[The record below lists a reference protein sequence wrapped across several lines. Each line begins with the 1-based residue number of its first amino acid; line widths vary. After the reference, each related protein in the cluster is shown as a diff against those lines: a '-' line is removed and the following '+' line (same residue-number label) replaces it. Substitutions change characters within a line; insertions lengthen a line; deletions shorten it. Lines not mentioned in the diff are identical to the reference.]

1 MGLKNNSPKLNPPSR
16 NIKNGHFGKHI
27 VYFPSL
33 KNSRQIVCE
42 SKLEAD
48 FCLLLEFDQSIISYH
63 PQPITISTVVG
74 DTRKRYTPDFLI
86 KRRYQKDLYVEIKP
100 DAQLLTNDYLEHI
113 LQARRQFRKRG
124 ANFLL
129 IDAKKIRTHHKL
141 NNLRTIY
148 SRIHN
153 TTKLEDDY
161 LQDYLKETLFP
172 CSIKRLVSNPNAP
185 TLNAILKAI
194 FTHKLYMNLDEPI
207 SPTSTV
213 DTHHEQ

>member
-16 NIKNGHFGKHI
+16 NIESGHFGKHL

-33 KNSRQIVCE
+33 KNCRQIVCE

-48 FCLLLEFDQSIISYH
+48 FCLLLEFDQNIISYH

-74 DTRKRYTPDFLI
+74 DKKRRYTPDFLV
-86 KRRYQKDLYVEIKP
+86 KRRYQHDLYVEIKP
-100 DAQLLTNDYLEHI
+100 DAQLLSNNYLEYI
-113 LQARRQFRKRG
+113 LQAKAKFQKRG
-124 ANFLL
+124 ADLLL

-161 LQDYLKETLFP
+161 LQDFIKENVFP
-172 CSIKRLVSNPNAP
+172 CSIERLISTPNAP

-194 FTHKLYMNLDEPI
+194 FTHKLYVNLNEPI
-207 SPTSTV
+207 SLSSTV
-213 DTHHEQ
+213 DSNHEQ